1 MMGIEIHEEI
11 VENLKSLDS
20 FQLTEVLDFVRFL
33 NYRQKEH
40 IADTSIID
48 NLFGKY
54 KHKLSSSTEFARLK
68 EEEIKKEEKKWGVR

>member
-11 VENLKSLDS
+11 VENLKNLDS

-40 IADTSIID
+40 MSLLPKIQLWIELYIKASVPSP
-48 NLFGKY
+48 FA
-54 KHKLSSSTEFARLK
+54 LS
-68 EEEIKKEEKKWGVR
+68 W

>member
-11 VENLKSLDS
+11 VENLKNLDS

-48 NLFGKY
+48 NLFG
-54 KHKLSSSTEFARLK
+54 TNFEFILFLFV
-68 EEEIKKEEKKWGVR
+68 IFS